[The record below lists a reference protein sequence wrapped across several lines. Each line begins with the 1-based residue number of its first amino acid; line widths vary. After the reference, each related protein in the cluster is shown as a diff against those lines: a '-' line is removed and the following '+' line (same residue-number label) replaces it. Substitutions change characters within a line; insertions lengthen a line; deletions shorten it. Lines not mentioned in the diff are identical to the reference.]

1 VSRERF
7 AVGDEMAAVQAKL
20 DETLQLL
27 DNSRKEVAE
36 LEEAMAKDR
45 EVHNKQIYKYTMQMR
60 KRYMDPRMS
69 GHSPLMSPHG
79 SQATSPSSTVRGFAR
94 RHSYSYEPGTTGSTD
109 ATPRQPRGDLPSS
122 TPHKSVWTPS
132 FL

>member
-1 VSRERF
+1 MVELGF
-7 AVGDEMAAVQAKL
+7 AV
-20 DETLQLL
+20 QLL
-27 DNSRKEVAE
+27 ANSRKEVAE

-60 KRYMDPRMS
+60 KRYMDPRS
-69 GHSPLMSPHG
+69 SVHGHSPMMSPHG

-94 RHSYSYEPGTTGSTD
+94 AHSYGQELGTAGGFTD

-122 TPHKSVWTPS
+122 TPHKSAWTPS